1 MYEIVCV
8 NKVIR
13 GRYNDLREVPPPH
26 LINSEASLR
35 DGSEF
40 PFKGRCCLRG
50 GGHIIFWPL
59 SWGGQYFWASVKRVP
74 SIIFVHSEVAGYLSL
89 CQWQLLSPKA
99 LKTPFSCVMLLRSV
113 NSKNQTSVKK
123 ISVPVPTIP
132 VNSGISLSSVHFT
145 YYIETCFESN
155 GCIIL

>member
-1 MYEIVCV
+1 MPVL
-8 NKVIR
+8 VIIWWKTILYR
-13 GRYNDLREVPPPH
+13 IPPMQR
-26 LINSEASLR
+26 LGTS
-35 DGSEF
+35 
-40 PFKGRCCLRG
+40 KGQFRISVLG
-50 GGHIIFWPL
+50 GAILFGGHIIFWPL
-59 SWGGQYFWASVKRVP
+59 SWGGGKIFWASVKRVP
-74 SIIFVHSEVAGYLSL
+74 STIFVHSEVAGYLSL

-99 LKTPFSCVMLLRSV
+99 LKTPFSCVMLLRSM

-145 YYIETCFESN
+145 YYIETCFGSN